1 MTTGTEIAES
11 HRDQVYFGRKNRD
24 SDKDEQKDQSNRR
37 VIKNKT
43 KKNKQ

>member
-24 SDKDEQKDQSNRR
+24 SDKDEQKDQ
-37 VIKNKT
+37 T
-43 KKNKQ
+43 TEEL